1 MRRVSADGRH
11 HRPVAYVVNDTAVAL
26 VGGIF
31 LDGIAYSI
39 VVELVGAEY
48 YSCSVLAEVLEF
60 IEAILL
66 ADASVGDFS
75 SGFSTLGACVTGV
88 SATCRGCDA
97 GT

>member
-1 MRRVSADGRH
+1 MAGIIGS
-11 HRPVAYVVNDTAVAL
+11 VAYVVNDTAVAL

-48 YSCSVLAEVLEF
+48 YSCTVLAEVLEF

-66 ADASVGDFS
+66 ADASVGDFFFRFLDLGS
-75 SGFSTLGACVTGV
+75 LCYRCFGYLSGL
-88 SATCRGCDA
+88 
-97 GT
+97 